1 MKISINKKLLTGIVL
16 MVIIIGSLSSYIYFL
31 SRDKMKPNDEL
42 NKEGTNSISNN
53 ENATNNPTQEDTTL
67 EQNDIISGNENSSHG
82 ENDSTNINSM
92 RIQITTV

>member
-1 MKISINKKLLTGIVL
+1 MKILLTKITDWYSFNGNYYRIL
-16 MVIIIGSLSSYIYFL
+16 KFIHLFL

-67 EQNDIISGNENSSHG
+67 EQNDIISGNG
-82 ENDSTNINSM
+82 IVLMVRMILLTLIPM